1 MKDMI
6 LRDGN
11 RLIVSGAVT
20 IENVVKLTELGSAM
34 LNQEDWVIDMQQV
47 TEVDSSA
54 VSMLLEWH
62 RRAHRQN
69 GQIQFTNLP
78 EALKSLAQLYGVSEL
93 IPMG

>member
-54 VSMLLEWH
+54 VRMLLEWQ
-62 RRAHRQN
+62 RRAPRQN
-69 GQIQFTNLP
+69 GQSQFANLP

>member
-34 LNQEDWVIDMQQV
+34 LNREDLVIDMQQV
-47 TEVDSSA
+47 TEVDSFA
-54 VSMLLEWH
+54 VSMLLELQ

-69 GQIQFTNLP
+69 GQIQFANLP

-93 IPMG
+93 IPMA

>member
-34 LNQEDWVIDMQQV
+34 LNREDWVIDMQQV

-54 VSMLLEWH
+54 VSMLLEWQ
-62 RRAHRQN
+62 RAGR
-69 GQIQFTNLP
+69 TDR
-78 EALKSLAQLYGVSEL
+78 
-93 IPMG
+93 MGKFNSPICQGH